1 MVAIISGSSRN
12 VILAIGLC
20 AALAAS
26 SLGFAGS
33 AEARINGPRNTQ
45 KAQICGFIQDAYDQ
59 DTEDLGDAIDA
70 DEYVAILN
78 DRDFWESEWKRQGC
92 DSLYGP
98 LSPAPLPVAPLLN
111 VPLTGSAGPTRR

>member
-1 MVAIISGSSRN
+1 MVAMTFQTTRN
-12 VILAIGLC
+12 LILAAGLL
-20 AALAAS
+20 ALLAAG
-26 SLGFAGS
+26 SLGFVGS

-59 DTEDLGDAIDA
+59 DTEDLGSAIDA

-78 DRDFWESEWKRQGC
+78 DRDFWAQEWINQGC

-98 LSPAPLPVAPLLN
+98 LTPAPNPVSPVKN
-111 VPLTGSAGPTRR
+111 VPIMPDTTTRR

>member
-1 MVAIISGSSRN
+1 MVPIPFN
-12 VILAIGLC
+12 VIRSGILAV
-20 AALAAS
+20 ALAAS
-26 SLGFAGS
+26 VGTVGLIYIDS

-59 DTEDLGDAIDA
+59 DTADLDSAIDT

-78 DRDFWESEWKRQGC
+78 DRDMWANEWKIQGC

-98 LSPAPLPVAPLLN
+98 LFTPAPVSPLHSA
-111 VPLTGSAGPTRR
+111 PLTGGPTRR